1 MNCRLG
7 DLAIVVNDFE
17 NPANNGALL
26 KIVAHTR
33 PGQWDIPADWNC
45 IPLSTFRFDDKV
57 VSPGRGVLGGIE
69 TVNCARCAMATART
83 RLSTG
88 PGTAPND
95 RSPLPNGDSKM

>member
-17 NPANNGALL
+17 NPENNGALL
-26 KIVAHTR
+26 KIVAHAL

-57 VSPGRGVLGGIE
+57 VSPGRGVLGYRDRELRPLRDSDGQDQTLDWAGHPTE
-69 TVNCARCAMATART
+69 RHVATA
-83 RLSTG
+83 
-88 PGTAPND
+88 
-95 RSPLPNGDSKM
+95 

>member
-17 NPANNGALL
+17 NPENNGALL

-57 VSPGRGVLGGIE
+57 VAPGRGVLGYRDRELRPLRDNDGQDQTFDWAGHPTE
-69 TVNCARCAMATART
+69 RHVATA
-83 RLSTG
+83 
-88 PGTAPND
+88 
-95 RSPLPNGDSKM
+95 